1 MNILV
6 LHFYNLN
13 SSSFRLI
20 KSEWPGREKKNFTNS
35 KIIRCTGLFFIT
47 YIISLCSLC
56 RFWSHFRIIS
66 FLELKRKWISFTN
79 ALSFATQHAI
89 RKRGFV
95 RSLSFFFLLLNVLF
109 ILLNNFNF
117 FFSVAVVEHYRTQCS
132 FSSQANVDL
141 NIRMKGEKCAKKI
154 AKIIICY

>member
-1 MNILV
+1 MAWTG
-6 LHFYNLN
+6 
-13 SSSFRLI
+13 
-20 KSEWPGREKKNFTNS
+20 KKKNFTNS
-35 KIIRCTGLFFIT
+35 EIIRCTGLFFIT

-79 ALSFATQHAI
+79 ALSFAIQHAI
-89 RKRGFV
+89 RKRGIV
-95 RSLSFFFLLLNVLF
+95 RSLSFFSLLLSVLF

-117 FFSVAVVEHYRTQCS
+117 FSVAVVEHYRTPCS
-132 FSSQANVDL
+132 FISRANADL